1 MSQFDIKSVVIP
13 TDSGEDIVLET
24 GRLARQ
30 ADGAVLLKY
39 GNTMLLATVVSTPE
53 PKSGVDFFPLTVEY
67 REKFAAAGRIP
78 GGFFKR
84 ENRPSDNEVLISR
97 LIDRALRPLFPETYQ
112 NETQIFVNLI
122 SADKNTPPDALACLA
137 ASAALSV
144 SDIPFNGPVSEVRV
158 ALFENGE
165 YRINPSQPLLA
176 NARLDLIVAGTAKD
190 IVMVEGEARE
200 VSEAELVE
208 ALRVAHEAIKVQVE
222 AQVKL
227 AAQVEKAQKKR
238 PIPPAEQDENLLALM
253 REKVYPRLVQ
263 VFSQGNPVKKE
274 RKAAI
279 KAVKDDFIASLPVE
293 EYTQKASLVARYFSE
308 LEWEAA
314 RTAVL
319 TTRRRMDGRAL
330 DEIRPIDIVPDFL
343 PAAHGSALFTRG
355 ETQSVTTV
363 TLGTKLDEQIID
375 LALHRGTQ
383 RFFLHYNFP
392 PFSTGE
398 VKPIRGV
405 SRREIGHGN
414 LALRAL
420 YPLVEE
426 VTDNPYT
433 VRVVSDILESNGSS
447 SMATVCAG
455 SLALMDAGIKI
466 REHVAGIAMGLIT
479 DAQGNY
485 AILSD
490 ILGDEDHLGDMD
502 FKICGTKNGITAC
515 QMDIK
520 VNGLSFEILA
530 EALEQARRGRLYILE
545 KMNEAQPAPRPD
557 FKPFVPRI
565 VKIEIPREMIGQVI
579 GPGGKI
585 IQEIQSTTGTT
596 IIVDEVDGKGLVE
609 IAGDTPE
616 SIEAAL
622 RRIRAIIAVPEI
634 GETYEGKVVS
644 NVPFGSFIEFLPG
657 KQGLCH
663 ISELDWKRV
672 EKADDVVKEGDI
684 VKVKLIGTDE
694 KTGKFKLSRKA
705 LLPKPEDMEHA
716 SGQAPQRQNGN
727 SGNGRKPQGHGG
739 GPPHRH
745 RPGGRR

>member
-1 MSQFDIKSVVIP
+1 MSQFDIKSVTIDTV
-13 TDSGEDIVLET
+13 SGVPIVLET
-24 GRLARQ
+24 GLLARQ
-30 ADGAVLLKY
+30 ADGAVLLKH
-39 GNTMLLATVVSTPE
+39 GNTMLLATVVSAPE
-53 PKSGVDFFPLTVEY
+53 PKTGVDFFPLTVEY

-84 ENRPSDNEVLISR
+84 EARPSDNEILISR

-137 ASAALSV
+137 ASAAIAV

-158 ALFENGE
+158 ALFPDGK
-165 YRINPSQPLLA
+165 YQINPSQPQLA
-176 NARLDLIVAGTAKD
+176 EARLDLIVAGTEHD

-200 VSEAELVE
+200 VSEGELVE
-208 ALRVAHEAIKVQVE
+208 ALRVAHKAIQG
-222 AQVKL
+222 QVKAQKEL
-227 AAQVEKAQKKR
+227 AAQVEKARTKR
-238 PIPPAEQDENLLALM
+238 PIPPVEQDESLLALM
-253 REKVYPRLVQ
+253 REKVYPRFYE
-263 VFSQGNPVKKE
+263 VFTSGNPSKKD
-274 RKAAI
+274 RKNQLKSI
-279 KAVKDDFIASLPVE
+279 KEEFIAQLPEE
-293 EYTQKASLVARYFSE
+293 EYVLKAGLIGRYLGE

-314 RTAVL
+314 RQAVL
-319 TTRRRMDGRAL
+319 DTRRRMDGRSL
-330 DEIRPIDIVPDFL
+330 DEIRSLYILPDYL
-343 PAAHGSALFTRG
+343 PAAHGSALFLRG

-375 LALHRGTQ
+375 LALHQGTQ

-426 VTDNPYT
+426 VVDNPYT

-479 DAQGNY
+479 GSDGRY
-485 AILSD
+485 AVLSD

-502 FKICGTKNGITAC
+502 FKICGTQKGITAC

-520 VNGLSFEILA
+520 VNGLSFDILS
-530 EALEQARRGRLYILE
+530 EALEQARRGRLFILE
-545 KMNEAQPAPRPD
+545 KMNAALPKPRED

-565 VKIEIPREMIGQVI
+565 VKIEIPRDMIGQVI
-579 GPGGKI
+579 GPGGKM
-585 IQEIQSTTGTT
+585 IQDIQNTTGTT
-596 IIVDEVDGKGLVE
+596 IVIDEVNGKGVVE
-609 IAGDTPE
+609 IAGETVE
-616 SIEAAL
+616 AIEGAL
-622 RRIRAIIAVPEI
+622 RRIRAIVAVPEI
-634 GETYEGKVVS
+634 GETYEGRVVS
-644 NVPFGSFIEFLPG
+644 NVAFGSFIEFLPG

-672 EKADDVVKEGDI
+672 NSADDVVKVGEV

-705 LLPKPEDMEHA
+705 LLPKPENAE
-716 SGQAPQRQNGN
+716 S
-727 SGNGRKPQGHGG
+727 NGRQT
-739 GPPHRH
+739 R
-745 RPGGRR
+745 

>member
-1 MSQFDIKSVVIP
+1 MSQFDIKSVAIP
-13 TDSGEDIVLET
+13 TDSGEDIILET

-53 PKSGVDFFPLTVEY
+53 PKTGVDFFPLTVEY

-137 ASAALSV
+137 ASAALAV

-208 ALRVAHEAIKVQVE
+208 ALRIAHKAIQMQVE
-222 AQVKL
+222 AQLKL
-227 AAQVEKAQKKR
+227 AEQIEKAKNKR
-238 PIPPAEQDENLLALM
+238 PIPPVEQDESLLALM
-253 REKVYPRLVQ
+253 RERVFPRLVD
-263 VFSQGNPVKKE
+263 VFSRGNPVKKE

-279 KAVKDDFIASLPVE
+279 KAVKEDFIAALPIE
-293 EYTQKASLVARYFSE
+293 EYTLKATLINRYFGE

-330 DEIRPIDIVPDFL
+330 DEIRPINIVPDFL

-375 LALHRGTQ
+375 LALHQGTQ

-426 VTDNPYT
+426 VKDNPYT

-479 DAQGNY
+479 DDQGNY

-520 VNGLSFEILA
+520 VNGLSFDILA

-585 IQEIQSTTGTT
+585 IQDIQSTTGTT
-596 IIVDEVDGKGLVE
+596 IIVDEVDGKGIVE

-616 SIEAAL
+616 AIDAAL

-634 GETYEGKVVS
+634 GETYEGKVIS

-672 EKADDVVKEGDI
+672 ENADDVVKVGDT

-705 LLPKPEDMEHA
+705 LLPKPEGVEHTTPP
-716 SGQAPQRQNGN
+716 SQQRP
-727 SGNGRKPQGHGG
+727 SGNNTNGKRPQGHGG
-739 GPPHRH
+739 GSHQRH
-745 RPGGRR
+745 RPGGR

>member
-1 MSQFDIKSVVIP
+1 MSQFDIKSVTID
-13 TDSGEDIVLET
+13 TDSGVPIVLET
-24 GRLARQ
+24 GLLARQ
-30 ADGAVLLKY
+30 ADGAVLLKH
-39 GNTMLLATVVSTPE
+39 GNTMLLATVVSAPE
-53 PKSGVDFFPLTVEY
+53 PKTGVDFFPLTVEY

-84 ENRPSDNEVLISR
+84 EARPSDNEILISR

-137 ASAALSV
+137 ASAAIAV

-158 ALFENGE
+158 ALFPDGN
-165 YRINPSQPLLA
+165 YQINPSQPQLA
-176 NARLDLIVAGTAKD
+176 EARLDLIVAGTEQD

-200 VSEAELVE
+200 VSEGELVE
-208 ALRVAHEAIKVQVE
+208 ALRVAHKAIQG
-222 AQVKL
+222 QVKAQKEL
-227 AAQVEKAQKKR
+227 AAQVEKARTKR
-238 PIPPAEQDENLLALM
+238 PIPPAEQDESLLALM
-253 REKVYPRLVQ
+253 REKVYPRFYE
-263 VFSQGNPVKKE
+263 VFTSGNASKKD
-274 RKAAI
+274 RKNQLKSI
-279 KAVKDDFIASLPVE
+279 KEEFIAQLPEE
-293 EYTQKASLVARYFSE
+293 EYVLKAGLIGRYLGE

-314 RTAVL
+314 RQAVL
-319 TTRRRMDGRAL
+319 DTRRRMDGRSL
-330 DEIRPIDIVPDFL
+330 DEIRSLYIVPDYL

-375 LALHRGTQ
+375 LALHQGTQ

-426 VTDNPYT
+426 VVDNPYT

-479 DAQGNY
+479 GSDGRY
-485 AILSD
+485 AVLSD

-502 FKICGTKNGITAC
+502 FKICGTQKGITAC

-520 VNGLSFEILA
+520 VNGLSFDILS
-530 EALEQARRGRLYILE
+530 EALEQARRGRLFILE
-545 KMNEAQPAPRPD
+545 KMNAALPKPRED

-565 VKIEIPREMIGQVI
+565 VKIEIPRDMIGQVI
-579 GPGGKI
+579 GPGGKM
-585 IQEIQSTTGTT
+585 IQDIQNTTGTT
-596 IIVDEVDGKGLVE
+596 IVIDEVDGKGVVE
-609 IAGDTPE
+609 IAGETAE
-616 SIEAAL
+616 AIEGAL
-622 RRIRAIIAVPEI
+622 RRIRAIVAVPEI
-634 GETYEGKVVS
+634 GETYEGRVVS
-644 NVPFGSFIEFLPG
+644 NVAFGSFIEFLPG

-672 EKADDVVKEGDI
+672 NSADDVVKVGEV

-705 LLPKPEDMEHA
+705 LLPKPENAE
-716 SGQAPQRQNGN
+716 S
-727 SGNGRKPQGHGG
+727 NGRQT
-739 GPPHRH
+739 R
-745 RPGGRR
+745 

>member
-1 MSQFDIKSVVIP
+1 MSQFDIKSVTIP
-13 TDSGEDIVLET
+13 TVSGDVIILET

-30 ADGAVLLKY
+30 ADGAMLLKH

-53 PKSGVDFFPLTVEY
+53 PKTGVDFFPLTVEY

-84 ENRPSDNEVLISR
+84 ENRPSDNEILISR

-122 SADKNTPPDALACLA
+122 SADRNTPPDALACLA
-137 ASAALSV
+137 ASAALTV

-158 ALFENGE
+158 ALFDAGD

-222 AQVKL
+222 AQLKL
-227 AAQVEKAQKKR
+227 AAQVEKAHNKR
-238 PIPPAEQDENLLALM
+238 SIPPPEQDESLQAIM
-253 REKVYPRLVQ
+253 REKLYPSLVEI
-263 VFSQGNPVKKE
+263 FSQGNPVKKE
-274 RKAAI
+274 RKAAL
-279 KAVKDDFIASLPVE
+279 KAVKEEFIASMPVE
-293 EYTQKASLVARYFSE
+293 EYTLKAALVARYFGE

-319 TTRRRMDGRAL
+319 TSRRRMDGRAL
-330 DEIRPIDIVPDFL
+330 DEIRPISIVPDFL

-375 LALHRGTQ
+375 LALHQGTQ

-392 PFSTGE
+392 PYSTGE

-485 AILSD
+485 AVLSD

-530 EALEQARRGRLYILE
+530 EALEQARRGRLHILE
-545 KMNEAQPAPRPD
+545 KMIEAIAAPRSD

-565 VKIEIPREMIGQVI
+565 VKIEIPRDMIGQVI

-585 IQEIQSTTGTT
+585 IQDIQSTTGTT
-596 IIVDEVDGKGLVE
+596 IVIDEVDGKGIVE
-609 IAGDTPE
+609 VAGDTPDA
-616 SIEAAL
+616 IEAAL

-634 GETYEGKVVS
+634 GEIYEGKVVS
-644 NVPFGSFIEFLPG
+644 NVAFGSFIEFLPG

-672 EKADDVVKEGDI
+672 ENADDVVKVGET

-694 KTGKFKLSRKA
+694 KTGKFRLSRKA
-705 LLPKPEDMEHA
+705 LLPKPEGLEHT
-716 SGQAPQRQNGN
+716 SVQQRPAGNNGN
-727 SGNGRKPQGHGG
+727 SNKPHGQGSGA
-739 GPPHRH
+739 PYRH
-745 RPGGRR
+745 RPGTH